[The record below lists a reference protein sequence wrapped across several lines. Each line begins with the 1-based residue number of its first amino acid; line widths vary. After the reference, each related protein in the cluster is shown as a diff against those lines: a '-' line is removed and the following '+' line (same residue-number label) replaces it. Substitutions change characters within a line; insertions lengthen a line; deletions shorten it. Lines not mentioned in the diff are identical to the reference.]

1 MAMMFIAGGV
11 IGGLIAAM
19 VTYAYLKG
27 TYEEKVKESYNK
39 GYQRGRDVEQRAI
52 FEYIERLNND
62 PNACVYDA
70 EQSKGSDT

>member
-27 TYEEKVKESYNK
+27 RYEEKVKESYNK
-39 GYQRGRDVEQRAI
+39 GYQRGRDIEQRAI
-52 FEYIERLNND
+52 FEYIEQLNND